1 MPIDY
6 NSFVTDTSAE
16 MRPGFIRFAIE
27 NLFYEPLF
35 RLAVHDFRF
44 PPSMAKAQ
52 IIYSQFL
59 SPNSPLQV
67 NTGAQYNPESLGRDP
82 AFIAALRT
90 PTPTGTMFDLIAK
103 AAWNNQGGVTRRY
116 QEYENGLKGIMRGV
130 EPVPPAIARGGLQVI
145 QNSRREFQS
154 AGFDLQF
161 LCIKNL

>member
-1 MPIDY
+1 MPNRLQQFRHGHIRGNAPRLHPLRY
-6 NSFVTDTSAE
+6 RKPVLRTPLPPGRARFPFSSFHGKS
-16 MRPGFIRFAIE
+16 P
-27 NLFYEPLF
+27 NYL
-35 RLAVHDFRF
+35 LAV
-44 PPSMAKAQ
+44 
-52 IIYSQFL
+52 SQPEL
-59 SPNSPLQV
+59 TAPGEYG
-67 NTGAQYNPESLGRDP
+67 GAIQSGEPRKRSGV
-82 AFIAALRT
+82 IAALRT

-130 EPVPPAIARGGLQVI
+130 EPVPPATARGGLQVI